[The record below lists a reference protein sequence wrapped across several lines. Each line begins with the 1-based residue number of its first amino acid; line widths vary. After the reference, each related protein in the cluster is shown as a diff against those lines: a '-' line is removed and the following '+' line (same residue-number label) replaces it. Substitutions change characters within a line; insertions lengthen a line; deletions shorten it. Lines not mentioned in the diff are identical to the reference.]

1 MQFPKSPH
9 FARRGGTLY
18 QVITGPP
25 EENRPF
31 CCHRELREKASLLE
45 QAMDDTLLVMARMV
59 EQKDPYTAGHQLRVS
74 CLATDIALE
83 MGWPPE
89 RCDLLRRAALIHD
102 IGKIGIPGDLL
113 TKPTVLTPLEMALI
127 RTHAE
132 TGYQMVKDISFF
144 TPLAEIIRQHHE
156 RMDGSGYPRG
166 LAADEILP
174 EARVLAVADVFEAM
188 TSHRPYRPAAG
199 TEAALAELS
208 RRSLYDAAPADALTI
223 LIWEKDY
230 RIPTGRMGD

>member
-1 MQFPKSPH
+1 MQFPKHPKH
-9 FARRGGTLY
+9 ALNKKTLY
-18 QVITGPP
+18 QVIAGSL
-25 EENRPF
+25 EAGSKNG
-31 CCHRELREKASLLE
+31 CHHKLQEKATLLE

-74 CLATDIALE
+74 CLASDIALQ
-83 MGWPPE
+83 MGWSPE
-89 RCDLLRRAALIHD
+89 RCDLLRRAAMIHD
-102 IGKIGIPGDLL
+102 IGKIGIPSDLL
-113 TKPTVLTPLEMALI
+113 TKPARLTPLEMALI

-156 RMDGSGYPRG
+156 RLDGSGYPRG
-166 LAADEILP
+166 LMGDDILP

-188 TSHRPYRPAAG
+188 SSHRPYRPANSL
-199 TEAALAELS
+199 EASLAEIS
-208 RRSLYDAAPADALTI
+208 NRSLYDAAPANALQI

-230 RIPTGRMGD
+230 RLPT